1 MAKCFTYCFKRFVGC
16 TGISNKCIRIE
27 NAFSIKAM
35 TSGMVAI
42 KEGKHFCENNFRLTG
57 SNELI
62 TDSMK
67 HSLEKVML
75 NDSFLTWIWVTRPCV

>member
-1 MAKCFTYCFKRFVGC
+1 
-16 TGISNKCIRIE
+16 
-27 NAFSIKAM
+27 
-35 TSGMVAI
+35 MVAI

-62 TDSMK
+62 TESMK
-67 HSLEKVML
+67 HFIEKVML

>member
-1 MAKCFTYCFKRFVGC
+1 MAKCFTYCFKRFVGS
-16 TGISNKCIRIE
+16 TRISNKCIRIE

-62 TDSMK
+62 TESMK
-67 HSLEKVML
+67 HFIEKVML
-75 NDSFLTWIWVTRPCV
+75 NDSFLTWI